1 MTLSRRAY
9 KKRFSFGDRL
19 LSYISTPLF
28 KRIGALVAVVVV
40 SYIPVRLAIATY
52 QAPSPQA
59 ILALG
64 GRPAREAFTAEL
76 ATLYPELDIWVSSGL
91 RPNDAR
97 SVFQAAG
104 VSETR
109 VHLDYRAVDTVT
121 NFTTLVDDLEQRH
134 IHHIY
139 LITSDYHMPR
149 AIAIATVILGSHGI
163 TFTPI
168 AVPSER
174 APESQL
180 RVARDVARS
189 FVWLATGKTGA
200 SLNPKL

>member
-1 MTLSRRAY
+1 MTISRRSHEG
-9 KKRFSFGDRL
+9 RFLSGNRLFTYLSAPIVRL
-19 LSYISTPLF
+19 L
-28 KRIGALVAVVVV
+28 GALIVIAGIG
-40 SYIPVRLAIATY
+40 YIPVRLTIATY
-52 QAPSPQA
+52 HNPTPQA
-59 ILALG
+59 ILTLG
-64 GRPAREAFTAEL
+64 GRPARETFTAEF
-76 ATLYPELDIWVSSGL
+76 AALYPHLQIWVSSGL

-97 SVFQAAG
+97 SIFQSEG

-109 VHLDYRAVDTVT
+109 VHLDYRASDTVT
-121 NFTTLVDDLEQRH
+121 NFTTLVSDLEQQH

-163 TFTPI
+163 AFTPI

-180 RVARDVARS
+180 HVARDVARS
-189 FVWLATGKTGA
+189 FFWLATGKTGA